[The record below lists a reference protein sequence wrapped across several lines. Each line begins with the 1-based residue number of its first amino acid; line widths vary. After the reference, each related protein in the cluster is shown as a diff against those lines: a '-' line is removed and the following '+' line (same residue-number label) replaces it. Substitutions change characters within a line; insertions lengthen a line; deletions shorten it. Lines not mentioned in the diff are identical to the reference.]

1 LPCQD
6 SCSFLLFLQV
16 FCFFCFW
23 ACRAYFAAAI
33 SGSRLHAWPS
43 HGGLTSYLCA
53 ASVGPCRV
61 AWQSSAPSVWHC
73 LKDQGAALI
82 ALQLP
87 PPLSQLQAL
96 PRSSWQCRAVPV
108 SGRASVGRSVIRTN
122 VRLGLFEQVFETSV
136 RLGFC
141 DCLSEFPT
149 ESDRISTESQLS
161 VEPNLDRISESLSLT
176 FEPNPNR
183 ILKSSQDFILL
194 AACCLGVRCKI
205 CELELVDC

>member
-1 LPCQD
+1 
-6 SCSFLLFLQV
+6 
-16 FCFFCFW
+16 
-23 ACRAYFAAAI
+23 
-33 SGSRLHAWPS
+33 LHAWRS
-43 HGGLTSYLCA
+43 HSGFTSYLCA

-122 VRLGLFEQVFETSV
+122 VRLGPFEQTFETLV
-136 RLGFC
+136 RVDFWP
-141 DCLSEFPT
+141 CLAEFPT
-149 ESDRISTESQLS
+149 ESDRILTESQTES
-161 VEPNLDRISESLSLT
+161 QPNLDRISESLWLT
-176 FEPNPNR
+176 VQPNPNR
-183 ILKSSQDFILL
+183 IWKSVKDFILL
-194 AACCLGVRCKI
+194 AACCLGVHCRI
-205 CELELVDC
+205 YVLGLMDC